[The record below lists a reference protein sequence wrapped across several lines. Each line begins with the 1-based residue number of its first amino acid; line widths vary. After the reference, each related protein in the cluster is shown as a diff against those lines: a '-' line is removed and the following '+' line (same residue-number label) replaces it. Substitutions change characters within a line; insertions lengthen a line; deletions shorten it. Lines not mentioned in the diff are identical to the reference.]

1 MSWRNAGVCD
11 KCTHASRITRH
22 RGTRDKNECNSLQ
35 NMRRIRLTDRLLSE
49 LTMPIRPASSMPTHL
64 FTVRRI
70 AMACGFV
77 VLAGCAQQ
85 QEPGYYAPQRGSSIT
100 DSQYTGEG
108 AQYRSVVRAPS
119 QLQISL
125 DRNGRQMN
133 TQAADGQPAPQGPV
147 PTNAANEG
155 AGAVAQAQPVATAP
169 STASTG
175 AASNNPALANF
186 APQPQTYAGTLPCLA
201 PGMNCSG
208 QKMVLTL
215 APNGR
220 WRARLAFVDVAGT
233 TGKPTVEQGCWDAT
247 TARPIRVL
255 LTDSAGNTRADFES
269 LGNTLRVRSMD
280 GQTPNLNYS
289 LTRQPDL
296 DPIDELSSAAAPNC
310 G

>member
-1 MSWRNAGVCD
+1 MRNKGVCD
-11 KCTHASRITRH
+11 KCIHVEGIIGGCCPGDTN
-22 RGTRDKNECNSLQ
+22 DCNSLQ

-49 LTMPIRPASSMPTHL
+49 STMSTRPASSMPPPL
-64 FTVRRI
+64 FTVKRI
-70 AMACGFV
+70 AAACGLV
-77 VLAGCAQQ
+77 VVVGCAQQ

-100 DSQYTGEG
+100 DSQYTSEG
-108 AQYRSVVRAPS
+108 AQYRNVVRAPS

-125 DRNGRQMN
+125 DRDARQTN
-133 TQAADGQPAPQGPV
+133 PQGDGQAQARGSL
-147 PTNAANEG
+147 PTSAANE
-155 AGAVAQAQPVATAP
+155 GAVAQAQPVAA
-169 STASTG
+169 AQSTG
-175 AASNNPALANF
+175 STGGAANNPALANF

-247 TARPIRVL
+247 TTRPIRLL
-255 LTDSAGNTRADFES
+255 LTDSKGNTRADFES
-269 LGNTLRVRSMD
+269 VGNTLRVRSMD

-296 DPIDELSSAAAPNC
+296 DPINELSSADAPNC